1 LTLFLTC
8 LVIDCYC
15 WYETLSSVQN
25 LQVMN
30 LDSDK
35 NLAGKLN
42 LLSSFTFCYPLASL
56 LGSLFRSL
64 MIHFVSVD
72 TQRWILSSQVQALR
86 WNGVC
91 LNKQIKVKFCPVKF
105 ICLCCEIL
113 RCDYICWCRP
123 LWGPLWSIAFILE
136 GFGPQYVPGCSR

>member
-1 LTLFLTC
+1 MFLLLWLWFCLTSFLTC
-8 LVIDCYC
+8 LVIDFYC

-42 LLSSFTFCYPLASL
+42 LLSSFAFCCPLASL
-56 LGSLFRSL
+56 LCSLIRSL
-64 MIHFVSVD
+64 MISFCVAD

-91 LNKQIKVKFCPVKF
+91 LNKQIKVKFWPVKF
-105 ICLCCEIL
+105 ICCVVRFLDVIIYVDAGLYEALCDL
-113 RCDYICWCRP
+113 
-123 LWGPLWSIAFILE
+123 
-136 GFGPQYVPGCSR
+136 